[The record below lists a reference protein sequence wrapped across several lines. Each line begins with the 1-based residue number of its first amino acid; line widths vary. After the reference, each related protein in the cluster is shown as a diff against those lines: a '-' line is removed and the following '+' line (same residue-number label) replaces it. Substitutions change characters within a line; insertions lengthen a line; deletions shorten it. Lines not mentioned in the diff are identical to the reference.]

1 MTGLYTTKIKCLPSR
16 LLSKDTPG
24 EISRL
29 SQNSTG
35 WLGFY
40 ARDEL
45 PYLQHTA
52 RPFALVFNTHSK
64 DKPGQHWLA
73 IYTSSSSPTEF
84 FDSFGIPPSFYGL
97 SNSFIHTSSSF
108 QLFTSDLCGNYAL
121 YFIFMRS
128 RNITFSEIVSILS
141 SFAVPD
147 NHVRSFVHHLQRI
160 YRTSFPC
167 TRTGQCCT
175 FKCSFC

>member
-1 MTGLYTTKIKCLPSR
+1 MTWLYTTEIEFLASR
-16 LLSKDTPG
+16 LLSKDTAG
-24 EISRL
+24 EISWL
-29 SQNSTG
+29 GQNSTR
-35 WLGFY
+35 WLGVY

-45 PYLQHTA
+45 PDLQHID
-52 RPFALVFNTHSK
+52 RQFALVFNTHHK

-73 IYTSSSSPTEF
+73 IYALSNSPIEF
-84 FDSFGIPPSFYGL
+84 FDSFGMPPSFYGL
-97 SNSFIHTSSSF
+97 SNSFVHTRSSF
-108 QLFTSDLCGNYAL
+108 QSFTSDLCGNYAL

-128 RNITFSEIVSILS
+128 RNISFFEIMTILN

-147 NHVRSFVHHLQRI
+147 NHVRMYVNHLQHI
-160 YRTSFPC
+160 YRTNYPC